1 MTRLEPIR
9 RLGSDVDDLERMV
22 SDLDGAAQ
30 QQEALEIIGR
40 IRALLASADDVI
52 SAVLPDGADDLIDD
66 PEGVLSRVR
75 ERLGEEPNSRA
86 PGPR

>member
-22 SDLDGAAQ
+22 SDLEGDAM
-30 QQEALEIIGR
+30 QQEAIEVIGR
-40 IRALLASADDVI
+40 IRALLASADAVI
-52 SAVLPDGADDLIDD
+52 SAVLPEGADDLFDD
-66 PEGVLSRVR
+66 PEAVLRRIR
-75 ERLGEEPNSRA
+75 ERLGEEPESCA

>member
-22 SDLDGAAQ
+22 SDLEGTAQ
-30 QQEALEIIGR
+30 QQEAVEVIAR
-40 IRALLASADDVI
+40 IRALLASADAVI

-66 PEGVLSRVR
+66 PEGVLLRVR
-75 ERLGEEPNSRA
+75 ERLGEEPEIGTPS
-86 PGPR
+86 PR

>member
-22 SDLDGAAQ
+22 FDLEGTAQ
-30 QQEALEIIGR
+30 QQEAMEVIAR
-40 IRALLASADDVI
+40 VRALLASADAVI

-66 PEGVLSRVR
+66 PEGVLLRVR
-75 ERLGEEPNSRA
+75 ERLGEEPEIST
-86 PGPR
+86 PSPR